1 MGNSIAGTAYTGT
14 GSSGSG
20 AQSVTNV
27 VIPSGVSIAIVSLHW
42 FDATDSPGSITL
54 DGQTV
59 TIVSNAISASNDSVK
74 LGWATG
80 MAAGSG
86 KTLAYTNSG
95 TITTGVGI
103 RIAFLGGSE
112 TVSPIRDQ
120 EEPGVTAID
129 GNVDFTGMAF
139 TSGDWTIIATSSDLS
154 GVLLDGGANTEL
166 VPESQ
171 AGNLHCGQA
180 YRTDGSDIG
189 TPSSPNSFLAAG
201 ALVVKTATG
210 GPSAG
215 TDTATAGLSES
226 LNTVSV
232 TLSIQESG

>member
-1 MGNSIAGTAYTGT
+1 MGNSIAGAAYTGT
-14 GSSGSG
+14 GSKASG
-20 AQSVTNV
+20 AQSVTDV

-59 TIVSNAISASNDSVK
+59 TIVSSAISSTNDSVK
-74 LGWATG
+74 LGWVTG

-95 TITTGVGI
+95 LLSEGVGI

-120 EEPGVTAID
+120 EEPGVTAD
-129 GNVDFTGMAF
+129 AGNVDFTGMSF
-139 TSGDWTIIATSSDLS
+139 TSGDWTIIATTSDLS

-166 VPESQ
+166 VAESLS
-171 AGNLHCGQA
+171 GSLYCGQA

-189 TPSSPNSFLAAG
+189 TPSSTNSFLAAG
-201 ALVVKTATG
+201 ALVVKPATG

-215 TDTATAGLSES
+215 IDTATAGLSES

>member
-14 GSSGSG
+14 GSSASG
-20 AQSVTNV
+20 AQSVTDV

-54 DGQTV
+54 DGQAV
-59 TIVSNAISASNDSVK
+59 TIVSSAISSTDNSVK

-95 TITTGVGI
+95 LLSAGLEI

-120 EEPGVTAID
+120 ETGVTAAN

-139 TSGDWTIIATSSDLS
+139 TSGDWTIIATSSDIS

-166 VPESQ
+166 VAESVS
-171 AGNLHCGQA
+171 NTMWCGQA
-180 YRTDGSDIG
+180 YRTDGSAIG
-189 TPSSPNSFLAAG
+189 TPVSTNSFLAAG
-201 ALVVKTATG
+201 ALVVKPAAG
-210 GPSAG
+210 GVTTEYVGPIYEQG
-215 TDTATAGLSES
+215 FGKMVGLRY
-226 LNTVSV
+226 V
-232 TLSIQESG
+232 